1 MILRPPRSTRTDT
14 PFPYTTLFR
23 SPLFAAFALYAP
35 HRPGASAPSCG
46 GDEARHRFLRISLG
60 SPNHRVEGAA
70 GGGRPFGRQSA
81 CGVQS
86 PSLTAGKPQSRC
98 RAADRP
104 CALAAHQSFD
114 AVDVLTLP
122 SPALGPSALTL
133 RPISPSIPEIG
144 RPS

>member
-1 MILRPPRSTRTDT
+1 MRISDW
-14 PFPYTTLFR
+14 
-23 SPLFAAFALYAP
+23 SSDVCSSDLFAAFALYAP

-60 SPNHRVEGAA
+60 SPDHRVEGAA

-86 PSLTAGKPQSRC
+86 PSLAAGTPPSRC

-104 CALAAHQSFD
+104 CALTAHQSFD

-122 SPALGPSALTL
+122 SHALGPSSLTL
-133 RPISPSIPEIG
+133 SPMLP
-144 RPS
+144 RH